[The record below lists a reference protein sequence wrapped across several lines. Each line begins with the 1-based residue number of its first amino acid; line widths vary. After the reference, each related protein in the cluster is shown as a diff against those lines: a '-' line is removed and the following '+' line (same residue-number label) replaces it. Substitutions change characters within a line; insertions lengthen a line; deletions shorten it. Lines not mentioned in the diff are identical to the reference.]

1 MPMVLFGWGKESSKI
16 CDAGIMKCDN
26 CNNYSTF
33 EVRELARK
41 ASLYF
46 VPVAKWDR
54 KYYLVCY
61 TCQYGYELNIE
72 TKNKIFK
79 EMQSLPNN
87 NVSAIMWKAMHNI
100 VALEIQRLKDYK
112 GDSYAEEILR
122 KMKSELLE
130 INCKEKDI
138 NYLLPLYFK
147 YLIEEL
153 MFCPYCGKKLPNN
166 VTLENVSYCNE
177 CGKKLD

>member
-1 MPMVLFGWGKESSKI
+1 MPMVLLGWGQDSTKV

-33 EVRELARK
+33 EIRELSRK

-46 VPVAKWDR
+46 IPVAKWDR
-54 KYYLVCY
+54 KYYLVCD

-72 TKNKIFK
+72 TKNKIFQD
-79 EMQSLPNN
+79 MQSLPNN
-87 NVSAIMWKAMHNI
+87 EVSAIMWKAMHNI
-100 VALEIQRLKDYK
+100 AALEIKRLNDYD
-112 GDSYAEEILR
+112 GDSYAKEILIN
-122 KMKSELLE
+122 MKSKLLE

-153 MFCPYCGKKLPNN
+153 MFCPYCGKKLPND
-166 VTLENVSYCNE
+166 VTPENVKYCKE
-177 CGKKLD
+177 CGKKLN